1 MTKYVAFVEF
11 EFAGTVDE
19 AGEAVAEA
27 LRDSG
32 LDTTDL
38 DVGPVSTVQLS
49 EPTPEDN
56 IPNDPFKFPHIKQ
69 LMEAL
74 TLRGDRYA
82 D

>member
-1 MTKYVAFVEF
+1 MTTYLAFVEF
-11 EFAGTVDE
+11 EFDGSMTDAQEELNDV
-19 AGEAVAEA
+19 
-27 LRDSG
+27 LRDG
-32 LDTTDL
+32 GIECTDL

-56 IPNDPFKFPHIKQ
+56 IPDDPFKFPHIKQ